1 MNSRTTPSTGAAAS
15 MRTPNQVSARVSAQ
29 VSSRVS
35 GTARSLFLALALA
48 PLLAGCTTKSDFKES
63 GEFFKKIFRKET
75 YSLYRP
81 DIQQGNTVDPAK
93 LAQLKL
99 GMSKKQARYLLGNP
113 IAENVFHRNRWVYTY
128 YLIPG
133 RGERRR
139 YQLVLFFSEN
149 RLYKIRKSKEIAEL
163 ERKPRKKSKPR
174 RSKREDGS

>member
-1 MNSRTTPSTGAAAS
+1 M
-15 MRTPNQVSARVSAQ
+15 
-29 VSSRVS
+29 
-35 GTARSLFLALALA
+35 ALALT

-93 LAQLKL
+93 LARLKL
-99 GMSKKQARYLLGNP
+99 DMSKEQVRYLLGNP
-113 IAENVFHRNRWVYTY
+113 VADNVFHKNRWVYTY

-163 ERKPRKKSKPR
+163 ERKPRKRNKPR